1 MKHFMRIP
9 LLAVLFAWLAPA
21 HAALNVFAC
30 EPEWGALTQE
40 LGGDKVSVY
49 TATTGLQDPHHI
61 QARPGLIARTRNADL
76 VVCTGIELEIGWLP
90 LVLRQ
95 SGNPNIEPGKPGYF
109 EAASVVPKLEVPTR
123 LDRADGDVHPA
134 GNPHIQLDPRNIA
147 RVAEALARRLGE
159 VDPAN
164 TAFYQSR
171 QQDFARRWQQAMQR
185 WEAQAAPLR
194 GMPVVVQHRAFP
206 YLSAWLGLKEIATLE
221 PKPGVEPSSAHLATV
236 LEQLKQQP
244 ARLVLRAVYQNERP
258 AQWLAQKTGMPA
270 VVLPFTVG
278 GSARATDLFGLFDDT
293 LQRLLEATQ

>member
-1 MKHFMRIP
+1 MKKLMTTVF
-9 LLAVLFAWLAPA
+9 AAWLLSMQPA
-21 HAALNVFAC
+21 QAALKVLAC
-30 EPEWGALTQE
+30 EPEWGALVRE
-40 LGGDKVSVY
+40 LGADKVTVND
-49 TATTGLQDPHHI
+49 ATNALQDPHRI
-61 QARPGLIARTRNADL
+61 EARPSLIARARSADL
-76 VVCTGIELEIGWLP
+76 LVCTGAELEIGWLP
-90 LVLRQ
+90 LLLRQ
-95 SGNPNIEPGKPGYF
+95 SGNAAIQPGRPGYF
-109 EAASVVPKLEVPTR
+109 EAAAQVPRLEMPAR
-123 LDRADGDVHPA
+123 LDRADGDIHPG